1 MHAQMTQYQGLLR
14 ENSRV
19 KLEVVWTLNTAT
31 FLPDETGPLDHD
43 CLEILDEAFFTRPDL
58 TDKPLNNTDLVLYT
72 DGSSFM
78 ETGKRMARYAVAS
91 DSEVVEVEVLP
102 QEWSEQRVEL
112 WALIR
117 ALKLSQDW

>member
-1 MHAQMTQYQGLLR
+1 M
-14 ENSRV
+14 
-19 KLEVVWTLNTAT
+19 
-31 FLPDETGPLDHD
+31 
-43 CLEILDEAFFTRPDL
+43 
-58 TDKPLNNTDLVLYT
+58 TDKPLQNPDLVLYT

-91 DSEVVEVEVLP
+91 DSEVVEVEALP

-117 ALKLSQDW
+117 ALKLSQDQQVNIYTDSRYAFATLHFHGTL